1 MPREASPKFEAS
13 VNGDVLNLLMY
24 GYIGTDW
31 YGDGSMID
39 AQAVAKVLNQNRSA
53 KEIRL
58 QVSSGGGD
66 AFHALAIYQALKQ
79 HGAKVV
85 ANIQGI
91 AASAMTL
98 IVCAADEIVMNA
110 AGLFMIHE
118 GRWGTFGTVAEQQA
132 TLEATKKINEQSA
145 AIYAARSGQSVAD
158 VKQMMAVETWFTAE
172 EAKAKGFVNTIS
184 PLKAM
189 SAAFRPDQFLNVP
202 ERIKPLLANLQ
213 MQGSPPMTTPAPAAV
228 TPPTTPPAAP
238 AVTTPVTPA
247 PAAAAPPAAPAASA
261 VPLTVATPADPMLAE
276 RQRSSQITAACQM
289 AGHPELA
296 AKHIEQG
303 TDLASVQAALLT
315 AVCAERKPTGDG
327 GNGGEPAPAN
337 PNAKFEK
344 EFADNL
350 SLYAEMGLTKEA
362 YVSGRRLDEGL
373 DQPKQMKTRA

>member
-1 MPREASPKFEAS
+1 MLREASPKFEIIAD
-13 VNGDVLNLLMY
+13 GDTLELLMF
-24 GYIGTDW
+24 GYVGTDW
-31 YGDGSMID
+31 WGDGSAID
-39 AQAVAKVLNQNRSA
+39 ASAVAKALNANRSA
-53 KEIRL
+53 KKINL
-58 QVSSGGGD
+58 QISSSGGD
-66 AFHALAIYQALKQ
+66 PFHGIAIYEALKS
-79 HGAKVV
+79 HGAKVTATV
-85 ANIQGI
+85 QGI

-132 TLEATKKINEQSA
+132 TLEATKRINEQSA
-145 AIYAARSGQSVAD
+145 AIYAARSGQSLTD

-172 EAKAKGFVNTIS
+172 EAKAKGFVTTIS

-189 SAAFRPDQFLNVP
+189 AAAFRPEQFLNVP

-213 MQGSPPMTTPAPAAV
+213 MQGIPPMTNPAPAAV

-238 AVTTPVTPA
+238 AVTPPAA
-247 PAAAAPPAAPAASA
+247 PAAVAPPAAPAA
-261 VPLTVATPADPMLAE
+261 ATPATDPMLVE

-296 AKHIEQG
+296 GKYIEQG

-315 AVCAERKPTGDG
+315 AVCAERKPTGDA
-327 GNGGEPAPAN
+327 GNGGDATPAN

-344 EFADNL
+344 EFEDNKT
-350 SLYAEMGLTKEA
+350 LYSEMGLTKEA
-362 YVSGRRLDEGL
+362 YVAGRRLDEGL